1 MTPRAV
7 HATMARQDGVIS
19 REQATRLGMTQKS
32 ISHRVTTGEWRR
44 VSRGVYLR
52 ADREFA
58 AAAQVRA
65 AVFAAGEG
73 AVADGPTAA
82 WWHGLMDRPVVPHCV
97 TIPSSRRIRPIK
109 GVRVRHR
116 TLHPA
121 DIVSRRHLAVVG
133 LPLAVLEASVAIPRG
148 AVLMDRA
155 LQRYTTLA
163 QLSVVHERNAG
174 RAGAS
179 AAARLLSAAGEG
191 GASEAERMLLRLF
204 RRAGVTGWQ
213 VHVRSLGFEI
223 DVAFVRERVA
233 IEVDGW
239 SWHRDAERF
248 ARDGAR
254 QNILVNAGW
263 HVLRYTWHD
272 LEYESDRVLAEVAT
286 ALRRA
291 A

>member
-1 MTPRAV
+1 
-7 HATMARQDGVIS
+7 
-19 REQATRLGMTQKS
+19 
-32 ISHRVTTGEWRR
+32 
-44 VSRGVYLR
+44 
-52 ADREFA
+52 
-58 AAAQVRA
+58 
-65 AVFAAGEG
+65 
-73 AVADGPTAA
+73 
-82 WWHGLMDRPVVPHCV
+82 
-97 TIPSSRRIRPIK
+97 
-109 GVRVRHR
+109 
-116 TLHPA
+116 
-121 DIVSRRHLAVVG
+121 
-133 LPLAVLEASVAIPRG
+133 
-148 AVLMDRA
+148 MDRA